1 MAKEN
6 LTKLYPIERR
16 YRRFDLQLPVR
27 LSFPLDGTERKVETI
42 SKNVS
47 VGGLLLKTSDSIPVH
62 AQVNLTM
69 DVQTVGALHPV
80 RLTSEGEVIRV
91 ESAGPAGGF
100 TVAIECKRPIKEI
113 ERRFSAAS

>member
-1 MAKEN
+1 VAKEN
-6 LTKLYPIERR
+6 SAKLYPIERR

-27 LSFPLDGTERKVETI
+27 LSFPLEGSVRKVETV

-47 VGGLLLKTSDSIPVH
+47 VGGMLLKVGDSIPVH
-62 AQVNLTM
+62 SHVSLTM
-69 DVQTVGALHPV
+69 DVQTPGARCPV

-91 ESAGPAGGF
+91 ESAGPSGGF

>member
-1 MAKEN
+1 M
-6 LTKLYPIERR
+6 LYPIERR

-27 LSFPLDGTERKVETI
+27 LSFPVGGALRKLETI

-47 VGGLLLKTSDSIPVH
+47 VGGMLLKASDSIPVH
-62 AQVNLTM
+62 AHVKLTM
-69 DVQTVGALHPV
+69 DVRAFGARRSV

-91 ESAGPAGGF
+91 EPEGTSGGF